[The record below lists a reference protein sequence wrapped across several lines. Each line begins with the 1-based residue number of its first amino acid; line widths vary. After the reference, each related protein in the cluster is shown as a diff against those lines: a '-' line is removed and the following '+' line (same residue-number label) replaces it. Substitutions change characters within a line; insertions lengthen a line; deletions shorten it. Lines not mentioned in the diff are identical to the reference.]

1 MKYFLVKYFMLFGFL
16 FSLSFGVF
24 GKNDP
29 TTYCELD
36 RQGGNLTSRHTA
48 IIFDLT
54 DPYNSRQIKNIVEW
68 VNNYASK
75 LNTGER
81 LNFFSFDK
89 SNGFH
94 TSVVSDSFCVAGNP
108 PWITAPRT
116 IKIQKK
122 KEEERILKF
131 FIENNPKS
139 GTAGS
144 PIIDAV
150 VSASRSQIFK
160 SLSTEFH
167 LILISDLVEYSDFFK
182 LSNSPLSYDAIDSL
196 VDKVDRSFKFPLSNS
211 EVTILFVQRES
222 YRQVQS
228 GEALELLWRRL
239 FKKFGAV
246 GDVTITRIN

>member
-1 MKYFLVKYFMLFGFL
+1 MKYFLMKYFMLCGL
-16 FSLSFGVF
+16 LLSLSFSVF

-29 TTYCELD
+29 ITYCELD
-36 RQGGNLTSRHTA
+36 RQGSSLTSRHTA

-108 PWITAPRT
+108 PWIIAPRT

-122 KEEERILKF
+122 KEEER
-131 FIENNPKS
+131 
-139 GTAGS
+139 
-144 PIIDAV
+144 
-150 VSASRSQIFK
+150 
-160 SLSTEFH
+160 
-167 LILISDLVEYSDFFK
+167 
-182 LSNSPLSYDAIDSL
+182 
-196 VDKVDRSFKFPLSNS
+196 
-211 EVTILFVQRES
+211 
-222 YRQVQS
+222 
-228 GEALELLWRRL
+228 
-239 FKKFGAV
+239 
-246 GDVTITRIN
+246 